1 MPMPAIVQS
10 IYAAAHGGESPPESF
25 VAAFL
30 ESQLGFA
37 TEVLLP
43 QAPLSTNNWSTR
55 LHEF

>member
-1 MPMPAIVQS
+1 MPAIVQS